1 MCKNLS
7 GDRCRNF
14 PAFRSTSELP
24 PPDRLQTLMETPTL
38 NYEPKPPPPPARERD
53 DLAYILPMAVFL
65 AFIWLGGK
73 GTATEHGNTW
83 YPWAYAARA
92 VVVAALLI
100 YFRKAY
106 TRNRWN
112 YWWLG

>member
-1 MCKNLS
+1 
-7 GDRCRNF
+7 
-14 PAFRSTSELP
+14 
-24 PPDRLQTLMETPTL
+24 METPTL

-92 VVVAALLI
+92 VVVPGRAAPAVPSSPQ
-100 YFRKAY
+100 RQQRTSRRESPPSSA
-106 TRNRWN
+106 
-112 YWWLG
+112 G